1 MRLNRFIPSPIK
13 FITLTS
19 HVVHYKILG
28 DSSFFFYNHPGSSLI
43 NLSTNLQRG
52 SSWRVDARFL
62 QEAKEPIKAL
72 WEASPPPKC
81 LSLQSLGMLH
91 KFINNYVLP
100 KQWRLGWKRLNSGNI
115 LSFGKFSSN
124 PTYLVRQIDLLSTSF
139 SLN

>member
-72 WEASPPPKC
+72 WEASPPPQMPFFTK
-81 LSLQSLGMLH
+81 LRNVAQV
-91 KFINNYVLP
+91 Y
-100 KQWRLGWKRLNSGNI
+100 KQLCFAKAMEARLEEVKLR
-115 LSFGKFSSN
+115 
-124 PTYLVRQIDLLSTSF
+124 
-139 SLN
+139 